1 MPLMA
6 TDRQALQQSIDQ
18 LRADIDD
25 LAAELPAWENQNVLG
40 TKKYRPISKR
50 IVASAQRL
58 EQLVRQHTY

>member
-6 TDRQALQQSIDQ
+6 ADRQALQQAIDQ
-18 LRADIDD
+18 LRSDIED
-25 LAAELPAWENQNVLG
+25 LNAELPTWENQNTSG
-40 TKKYRPISKR
+40 TKKYRSISKR